1 LDLDPDITEYIES
14 QHGHSN
20 IHAHYANMQDPDVW
34 ESMAFDK
41 AKVVISCM
49 DAGQEAEMAMARWL
63 KENAPEVP
71 FLAATSSHEESLEL
85 YDCGARYVIQTEF
98 LAARGFRG
106 ILDGEMNKP
115 SKEAFREMGQTHREE
130 TKKLQEGLGEIFAKA

>member
-1 LDLDPDITEYIES
+1 
-14 QHGHSN
+14 
-20 IHAHYANMQDPDVW
+20 MQDPDVW
-34 ESMAFDK
+34 ENMAFDK

-63 KENAPEVP
+63 KENAPDVP

-98 LAARGFRG
+98 LAARGFRE
-106 ILDGEMNKP
+106 ILDGEMNKSP
-115 SKEAFREMGQTHREE
+115 KDAFRDMGQKHREE